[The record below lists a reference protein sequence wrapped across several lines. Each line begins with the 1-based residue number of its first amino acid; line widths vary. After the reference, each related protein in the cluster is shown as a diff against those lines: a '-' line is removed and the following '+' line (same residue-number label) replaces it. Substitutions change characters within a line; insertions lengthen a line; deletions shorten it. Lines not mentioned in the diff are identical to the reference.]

1 MARRRRPRRRPPDR
15 SAQRKRVKPT
25 AAVVEEAESPVI
37 EPETIE
43 LRPVAIPDTASIAE
57 IAERSDVPAT
67 DIIME
72 LLNRGV
78 LTTINAAIDR
88 DTARVVMANLG
99 VDVVDSKDVTDEKSV
114 GSVDPQQDELP
125 DASADEALAI
135 EDPAEAKTGELR
147 PPVVTVMGHVDHGKT
162 TLLDA
167 IRQTNVVDSE
177 FGGITQHIG
186 AYQVTVKGQP
196 ITFIDTPGHEAFT
209 AMRARGA
216 QVTDVAIIVV
226 AADDGVMP
234 QTVEAIGH
242 AKAAGVP
249 IIVAVNKIDLEGANP
264 DRVLQQLTEH
274 EIVVEKFGGDVVA
287 VPLSALQGEGIENL
301 LEYVQLTAELE
312 DLRAPIDGPSEGII
326 IETRLDRSQGAVAT
340 FLPQRGTLTV
350 GDSISTGS
358 ISGRV
363 RALFDD
369 TGGRIKSV
377 GPATPVEVVGLESM
391 PDVGDSLT
399 VVKDDRK
406 KRRRKDIATRGSG
419 DQAMRLS
426 LESLAAQM
434 TAGRLQ
440 QINLVVKADTAG
452 SVDAVVNSINQLGDD
467 RARAMIIYEGV
478 GPVSESDIN
487 LAAAG
492 KGLVL
497 GFNVRADVAA
507 EAEADRQNVQIRSY
521 RTIYELIDDVDASLK
536 GSIKPEEVD
545 VVDGRLEIRG
555 EFRSERNRQIVGGM
569 VLSGRMYTGADV
581 RILRADEEIGTGKI
595 TTLRRFA
602 DETEEVRE
610 GFDCGL
616 AITTTVNIQLADIV
630 EAHHTEERMP

>member
-1 MARRRRPRRRPPDR
+1 MARRRRPRRRPPSR
-15 SAQRKRVKPT
+15 PAGRKRVRPT
-25 AAVVEEAESPVI
+25 ADVPEESESPVI
-37 EPETIE
+37 EPEAIE

-88 DTARVVMANLG
+88 DTARAVMANLG
-99 VDVVDSKDVTDEKSV
+99 VEVVEPKDVTDEKPV

-125 DASADEALAI
+125 DVSADDPLSI
-135 EDPAEAKTGELR
+135 EGPAEPKTGELR

-216 QVTDVAIIVV
+216 QVTDVAIVVV

-312 DLRAPIDGPSEGII
+312 DLRAPVDGPSEGII

-340 FLPQRGTLTV
+340 VLPQRGTLKV

-369 TGGRIKSV
+369 TGGRIKSA
-377 GPATPVEVVGLESM
+377 GPSTPVEVVGLESM
-391 PDVGDSLT
+391 PDVGDPLT
-399 VVKDDRK
+399 VVKADRK
-406 KRRRKDIATRGSG
+406 KRRRKEIATRGSG

-440 QINLVVKADTAG
+440 QINLVVKADMAG

-478 GPVSESDIN
+478 GPVNESDIN
-487 LAAAG
+487 LAAAA

-581 RILRADEEIGTGKI
+581 RILRADEEVGTGKI

-616 AITTTVNIQLADIV
+616 ALTTTVNIQLADII

>member
-216 QVTDVAIIVV
+216 KVTDVAIIVV

-340 FLPQRGTLTV
+340 VLPQRGSLMV
-350 GDSISTGS
+350 GDSITTGS

>member
-99 VDVVDSKDVTDEKSV
+99 VDVVDSKDVTDEKSG

-216 QVTDVAIIVV
+216 KVTDVAIIVV

-287 VPLSALQGEGIENL
+287 VPLSALQGEGIDNL

-521 RTIYELIDDVDASLK
+521 RTIYELIDDGDAALK

-545 VVDGRLEIRG
+545 VIDGRLEIRG

-581 RILRADEEIGTGKI
+581 RILRADEEVGTGKI
-595 TTLRRFA
+595 TTLRRFS

>member
-25 AAVVEEAESPVI
+25 GAVVEAAESPVI

-99 VDVVDSKDVTDEKSV
+99 VDVVDSKDVTDEKSG

-216 QVTDVAIIVV
+216 KVTDVAIIVV

-452 SVDAVVNSINQLGDD
+452 SVDAVVNSINQLGVD
-467 RARAMIIYEGV
+467 RGRAMIIYEGV
-478 GPVSESDIN
+478 GRVSESDIN

-581 RILRADEEIGTGKI
+581 RILRADEEVGTGKI

>member
-99 VDVVDSKDVTDEKSV
+99 VDVVDSKDVTDEKSG

-216 QVTDVAIIVV
+216 KVTDVAIIVV

-287 VPLSALQGEGIENL
+287 VPLSALQGEGIDNL

-545 VVDGRLEIRG
+545 VIDGRLEIRG

-595 TTLRRFA
+595 TTLRRFS

>member
-1 MARRRRPRRRPPDR
+1 MARRRRPRRRPPER
-15 SAQRKRVKPT
+15 SAQSKRVKPK
-25 AAVVEEAESPVI
+25 ADVSEEVESQVI
-37 EPETIE
+37 EPEALE
-43 LRPVAIPDTASIAE
+43 LRPVAIPDTASIGE
-57 IAERSDVPAT
+57 IAERSGVPPT

-88 DTARVVMANLG
+88 DTARAVMANLG
-99 VDVVDSKDVTDEKSV
+99 VEVLELKDVTDEKSV
-114 GSVDPQQDELP
+114 GSVDPQQEESLDVSDADPDSTDE
-125 DASADEALAI
+125 
-135 EDPAEAKTGELR
+135 PAELKTGELR

-167 IRQTNVVDSE
+167 IRKTNVVDSE

-186 AYQVTVKGQP
+186 AYQVAVKGQP

-249 IIVAVNKIDLEGANP
+249 IIVAVNKIDLEGSNP

-287 VPLSALQGEGIENL
+287 VPLSALQGEGIEDL

-312 DLRAPIDGPSEGII
+312 DLRAPVDGPSEGII

-340 FLPQRGTLTV
+340 VLPQRGTLKV
-350 GDSISTGS
+350 GDSVSTGA

-369 TGGRIKSV
+369 TGGRIKSA
-377 GPATPVEVVGLESM
+377 GPATPVAVVGLESM
-391 PDVGDSLT
+391 PNVGDSLKA
-399 VVKDDRK
+399 VKADRK
-406 KRRRKDIATRGSG
+406 KRRRKELVTKGSG

-452 SVDAVVNSINQLGDD
+452 SVDAVVSSINQLGDD
-467 RARAMIIYEGV
+467 RARAMIVYEGV
-478 GPVSESDIN
+478 GPVNESDIN
-487 LAAAG
+487 LASAA

-497 GFNVRADVAA
+497 GFNVRADVSA

-581 RILRADEEIGTGKI
+581 RILRADEEVGTGKI

-616 AITTTVNIQLADIV
+616 AITTTVNIQLADII
-630 EAHHTEERMP
+630 EAHHTEERLP